1 MKTGSEREIVDCQA
15 ILNFLNRFN
24 THKVLWGRYCYSYC
38 FIDEERKGQRS
49 KVACPRSHRRTV
61 EELEFAAQ
69 FWFLVDY
76 QTQEQDSEEWKV
88 SSLSQ
93 KKKKKKKPKSM
104 RDTPKTQGLQL
115 RTREM
120 EALQWFRNGRI
131 FKILFSGQK
140 TLPWARFSFSAGR
153 RTLYVCSEPCVWFL
167 GFSDCELHF
176 TAKGLERKLSC
187 LIDGRWYVTVFPQNV
202 TSFIV
207 PKPDQSSK
215 PKPPGETSKMKSP
228 TQD

>member
-38 FIDEERKGQRS
+38 SIDEERKGQRS

-93 KKKKKKKPKSM
+93 KKKKKKSPRVWEIHLKPK
-104 RDTPKTQGLQL
+104 
-115 RTREM
+115 
-120 EALQWFRNGRI
+120 
-131 FKILFSGQK
+131 
-140 TLPWARFSFSAGR
+140 
-153 RTLYVCSEPCVWFL
+153 VCNSELEKWKR
-167 GFSDCELHF
+167 SN
-176 TAKGLERKLSC
+176 GLETEEFSRFCLVAKKHFRGPGSVSRLGGGHCMFALSRAS
-187 LIDGRWYVTVFPQNV
+187 DFWAFPTVSYISQQ
-202 TSFIV
+202 
-207 PKPDQSSK
+207 K
-215 PKPPGETSKMKSP
+215 G
-228 TQD
+228 